1 MDLAQ
6 ILLLVG
12 KALQVVV
19 DVAPQVVK
27 TVNDAKPMAL
37 ALFKAFKG
45 TEEVTAEEEEAVY
58 GMVQELSRQL
68 QEPLPPE

>member
-1 MDLAQ
+1 MELSQ

-12 KALQVVV
+12 KALQLVVEN
-19 DVAPQVVK
+19 APGIIK
-27 TVNDAKPMAL
+27 TIDDAKPMAL

-45 TEEVTAEEEEAVY
+45 TEEVTAEEEAAVY